1 MDVVLE
7 SYKDGIYTIT
17 LNRPEKKN
25 AMDFD
30 LLKGLYDAMKRAD
43 AEQPPFIV
51 IRGSGKAFCSGG
63 DLIAFKEAQDA
74 GKAFCSG
81 GDLIA
86 FKEAQ
91 DAEALIDAEA
101 AILNESIKLIRNT
114 AAIVIAVVEG
124 VAVGAGL
131 GLSLACDLSIA
142 TKNTIMNMGYRR
154 IGLTPDGGG
163 SIFLPR
169 LIGAK
174 RFNELYLFSRNI
186 NMAQAQEL
194 GIVNLVCEEEELEA
208 KLNETIKNLKAL
220 PMETIKYFKDLV
232 NNAIFF
238 GLANHLDKERFYVAE
253 LAAKPLFKERIEGFL
268 RKK

>member
-1 MDVVLE
+1 MEVVLE
-7 SYKDGIYTIT
+7 SYNDGIYTIT

-30 LLKGLYDAMKRAD
+30 LLKGLYDAMQRAN
-43 AEQPPFIV
+43 AKEPSFIV

-63 DLIAFKEAQDA
+63 DLIAFKEA
-74 GKAFCSG
+74 
-81 GDLIA
+81 
-86 FKEAQ
+86 E

-101 AILNESIKLIRNT
+101 AVLNESIKLIRRT

-124 VAVGAGL
+124 VAVGAGF

-174 RFNELYLFSRNI
+174 KFNELYLFSRNV
-186 NMAQAQEL
+186 NMEQALEMGL
-194 GIVNLVCEEEELEA
+194 VNIVCEDEELEA

-220 PMETIKYFKDLV
+220 PMETIKNFKDLV
-232 NNAIFF
+232 NNALFF

-253 LAAKPLFKERIEGFL
+253 FASKPLFKERIEGFL
-268 RKK
+268 KKK

>member
-1 MDVVLE
+1 MDIVLE
-7 SYKDGIYTIT
+7 SYNDGIYTIT

-30 LLKGLYDAMKRAD
+30 LLKGLYDAMQRAN
-43 AEQPPFIV
+43 AEEPPFIV

-63 DLIAFKEAQDA
+63 DIMAFKDA
-74 GKAFCSG
+74 
-81 GDLIA
+81 
-86 FKEAQ
+86 E

-101 AILNESIKLIRNT
+101 AVLNESIKLIRRT
-114 AAIVIAVVEG
+114 AAIVIAVIEG
-124 VAVGAGL
+124 VAVGAGF

-142 TKNTIMNMGYRR
+142 TKKTVMNMAYRR

-174 RFNELYLFSRNI
+174 KFNELYLFSRNI
-186 NMAQAQEL
+186 NMEQAQDMGL
-194 GIVNLVCEEEELEA
+194 VNIVCEEEELES
-208 KLNETIKNLKAL
+208 KLDETIKSLKAL
-220 PMETIKYFKDLV
+220 PMETIKNFKDLV
-232 NNAIFF
+232 NNALFF

-253 LAAKPLFKERIEGFL
+253 FASKPLFKERIEGFL

>member
-1 MDVVLE
+1 MDVVLG

-30 LLKGLYDAMKRAD
+30 LLKGLYDAVKRAD
-43 AEQPPFIV
+43 IEQPPFIV

-63 DLIAFKEAQDA
+63 DLVAFKE
-74 GKAFCSG
+74 S
-81 GDLIA
+81 
-86 FKEAQ
+86 Q

-124 VAVGAGL
+124 VAVGAGF

-142 TKNTIMNMGYRR
+142 TKNTIMNMAYRR

-174 RFNELYLFSRNI
+174 RFNEMYLFSRNI
-186 NMAQAQEL
+186 NMTQALEL
-194 GIVNLVCEEEELEA
+194 GLVNIVCDDEELEA
-208 KLNETIKNLKAL
+208 KLDETIKSLKAL

-232 NNAIFF
+232 NNSLFF
-238 GLANHLDKERFYVAE
+238 GLANHLLCV
-253 LAAKPLFKERIEGFL
+253 L
-268 RKK
+268 

>member
-1 MDVVLE
+1 MEVVLE
-7 SYKDGIYTIT
+7 SYNDGIYTIT

-30 LLKGLYDAMKRAD
+30 LLKGLYDAMQRAN
-43 AEQPPFIV
+43 AKGPPFIV

-63 DLIAFKEAQDA
+63 DLMAFKEAP
-74 GKAFCSG
+74 
-81 GDLIA
+81 
-86 FKEAQ
+86 

-101 AILNESIKLIRNT
+101 AVLNESIKLIRRT
-114 AAIVIAVVEG
+114 SAIVIAVVEG
-124 VAVGAGL
+124 VAVGAGF

-142 TKNTIMNMGYRR
+142 TKNTIMNLAYRR

-174 RFNELYLFSRNI
+174 KFNELYLFSRNV
-186 NMAQAQEL
+186 NMEQALEMGL
-194 GIVNLVCEEEELEA
+194 VNIVCEEEELEA
-208 KLNETIKNLKAL
+208 KLAETIKSLKAL
-220 PMETIKYFKDLV
+220 PMETIKNFKDLV
-232 NNAIFF
+232 NNALFF

-253 LAAKPLFKERIEGFL
+253 FASKPLFKERIEGFL
-268 RKK
+268 TKR

>member
-1 MDVVLE
+1 MVVLE

-30 LLKGLYDAMKRAD
+30 LLKGLYDAMERAD
-43 AEQPPFIV
+43 SEQPPFIV
-51 IRGSGKAFCSGG
+51 IRGSGKAFC
-63 DLIAFKEAQDA
+63 A
-74 GKAFCSG
+74 G

-114 AAIVIAVVEG
+114 SAIVIAVVEG

-142 TKNTIMNMGYRR
+142 TKSTIMNMAYRR

-174 RFNELYLFSRNI
+174 KFNELYLFSSNI
-186 NMAQAQEL
+186 NMTQAQEFGL
-194 GIVNLVCEEEELEA
+194 VNLVCEDEELEE
-208 KLNETIKNLKAL
+208 KLDQMIKNLKAL

-232 NNAIFF
+232 NNALFF
-238 GLANHLDKERFYVAE
+238 GLANHLDKERSYVAE
-253 LAAKPLFKERIEGFL
+253 FASKPLFKERIENFL